1 MNIGLTLLNELE
13 YVRAPMLSSV
23 VKQTSI
29 APTLSRAMSVSG
41 SQRTIQLRSP
51 YFIRAL
57 AAADVGA
64 AWAPLC
70 SALRR
75 HDIPIFSS
83 AESLAG
89 VPAASVPTRWS
100 GRPVDEPFLSI
111 ELTTAD
117 LFEVS
122 CLSRDR
128 RQWRW
133 PSEIAVERIDGLL
146 RSARAV
152 AGNGTP
158 VGLNVPLGCHPHD
171 LQRCLAA
178 DIDFISLSCTPTA
191 THSTPTATHSTPTAT
206 HSTPAVAHSTPA
218 VAHRAGSQWSRTAA
232 SVAAASAFQ
241 SGDFSAGDLHSI
253 VLCRQMSQRLNRP
266 QLPLLVTAPVVDIE
280 QAHKLLALGATAV
293 SIDQVVWQ
301 SIVPDIQPSQEEES
315 ERDLPFRLPS
325 IPQSVDLAAKKA
337 ELPQLEI
344 QLQQARQG
352 LLERLQIVGASSLAD
367 FTLQCLVSAS
377 QRAQQVTGVRR
388 LEL

>member
-1 MNIGLTLLNELE
+1 MNTGLSLLNELE

-23 VKQTSI
+23 FEQTAS
-29 APTLSRAMSVSG
+29 APTLARAMPVSN
-41 SQRTIQLRSP
+41 SQRTIHLHSP
-51 YFIRAL
+51 YFIRSLDATEL
-57 AAADVGA
+57 GA

-75 HDIPIFSS
+75 HEIPIFSS
-83 AESLAG
+83 AGSLAG

-100 GRPVDEPFLSI
+100 GRPVDEPFQSI
-111 ELTTAD
+111 ELSTAD

-133 PSEIAVERIDGLL
+133 PSEIAIERIDGLL

-152 AGNGTP
+152 AGDDTP

-178 DIDFISLSCTPTA
+178 DIDFLSLSCTPTA
-191 THSTPTATHSTPTAT
+191 VHSTPTAARPTPTAARSTPTA
-206 HSTPAVAHSTPA
+206 AHGDA
-218 VAHRAGSQWSRTAA
+218 SQLSRTAA
-232 SVAAASAFQ
+232 SVAVASAFQ
-241 SGDFSAGDLHSI
+241 SDGFSAGDLYSI

-266 QLPLLVTAPVVDIE
+266 QLPLLITAPVVDIE
-280 QAHKLLALGATAV
+280 QAHKLLALGASAV
-293 SIDQVVWQ
+293 SIDPIVRQ
-301 SIVPDIQPSQEEES
+301 SMVSDIEPSPEEEL

-325 IPQSVDLAAKKA
+325 ISQSVDPAAKKA

-344 QLQQARQG
+344 ELQQARQA
-352 LLERLQIVGASSLAD
+352 LIERLQIVGASSLSD
-367 FTLQCLVSAS
+367 FTPQCLVSTS

-388 LEL
+388 LELSEPNAS